1 MEDFA
6 ALGMDI
12 RDIRIIWA
20 RAVNN
25 NLQTNWNHKLT
36 VRVVQEYFA
45 YEILKIKSNFLNFLL
60 NIINVT
66 SQRPKSMANKKKS

>member
-45 YEILKIKSNFLNFLL
+45 YD
-60 NIINVT
+60 
-66 SQRPKSMANKKKS
+66 